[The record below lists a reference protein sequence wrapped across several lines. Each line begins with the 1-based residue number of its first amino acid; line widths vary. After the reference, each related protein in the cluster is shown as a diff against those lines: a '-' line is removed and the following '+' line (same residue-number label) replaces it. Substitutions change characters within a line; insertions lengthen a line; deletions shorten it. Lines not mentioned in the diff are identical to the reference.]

1 MTTPSSPLSM
11 DAKTKFQQL
20 WAQFGTAFMEEPMR
34 DHEKRVEELVR
45 ENERLR
51 LELSTAKTEH
61 AKAIEDQQ
69 HKYDELQAEYESL
82 RQEVTNEVRSGIERV
97 QERNQTLALVKKEN
111 ASLRLVFDEQET
123 IWAQD
128 KARYKQTI
136 KLLRDELQ
144 SAVTAHERLRKNIG
158 VLRGEIVDS
167 DTNEETDSEA
177 ELDGERDDVENEV
190 ELQLQT
196 ERSLQSSAYRRASRR
211 QQVEETPGLDGPGNA
226 EDDGDSTEEL
236 EYFAALEPED
246 DAENQEADEAN
257 TSTVSKGNGKAKH
270 QLETEDAPG
279 PSRRQLRTTKPRD
292 SETRTSENTETEKSI
307 QTEQT
312 EPALRRS
319 TRIRNSDVGVGD
331 NVPTVNGHDTIEV
344 VGTKRGRD
352 HSSDLATTDGSSQT
366 HNHHNEYELAAP
378 TSMEPDDP
386 NERPSKRTRRQTER
400 YINALETTRNMAKI
414 MTPPA
419 TSPTFLPSVLP
430 RRSANRSPNR
440 RSTSLAQTTTITP
453 KPRRSSILR
462 SPVTAPPPST
472 KQDNTPAKSPVKSPK
487 SPKANKKQDHP
498 NHMFD
503 FVLVSGYKHG
513 RNLIIDDSLDRDM
526 MEPLLQATTERIRDV
541 AVTPGFWRSYAH
553 KRNIQRRDAGLT
565 PHCAYTSQFP
575 MDSEEVETNDPWS
588 NGLEHACDNCMKEGI
603 ACFTVGERKDTEKY
617 KATYRPPPKGKA

>member
-51 LELSTAKTEH
+51 LELATAKIDH
-61 AKAIEDQQ
+61 GKAIEDQQ
-69 HKYDELQAEYESL
+69 RKYTDLETEYENL

-97 QERNQTLALVKKEN
+97 QERNQTLAALKKEN
-111 ASLRLVFDEQET
+111 ASLRLVVDEQED

-128 KARYKQTI
+128 EARYKQQI

-144 SAVTAHERLRKNIG
+144 YVITAHNRLRKNVG
-158 VLRGEIVDS
+158 VLNGDIVDS
-167 DTNEETDSEA
+167 DNLEEADSETELEA
-177 ELDGERDDVENEV
+177 EGDNVENEV

-196 ERSLQSSAYRRASRR
+196 ERSLQNSAYRRASRR

-226 EDDGDSTEEL
+226 EEDGDSTEEL

-246 DAENQEADEAN
+246 EEEEEYAN
-257 TSTVSKGNGKAKH
+257 TSALENGDKAKR
-270 QLETEDAPG
+270 QVETEDASG
-279 PSRRQLRTTKPRD
+279 PSRRQLRTAKPRD

-307 QTEQT
+307 QTEAT

-319 TRIRNSDVGVGD
+319 TRIRNSDVATSD
-331 NVPTVNGHDTIEV
+331 IIQLTNGHDTIEL

-352 HSSDLATTDGSSQT
+352 QSSDLTTTDGSSQIHGSQT
-366 HNHHNEYELAAP
+366 EYELAP
-378 TSMEPDDP
+378 TTSLDLDDP
-386 NERPSKRTRRQTER
+386 ERPHKRTRRQTER

-430 RRSANRSPNR
+430 RRSANRSPAR
-440 RSTSLAQTTTITP
+440 RATALAQTTTITP
-453 KPRRSSILR
+453 KPRRSSTLK
-462 SPVTAPPPST
+462 SPSLAPPPPP
-472 KQDNTPAKSPVKSPK
+472 KHDTPAKSPAKSPK
-487 SPKANKKQDHP
+487 SPRATRKQSQSHPDHL
-498 NHMFD
+498 FD

-513 RNLIIDDSLDRDM
+513 RNLIIEDAVDRDM

-553 KRNIQRRDAGLT
+553 KRNIIRRDAGLT

-575 MDSEEVETNDPWS
+575 MESDEVELKNPWS
-588 NGLEHACDNCMKEGI
+588 HGLDYACDNCIKEGI
-603 ACFTVGERKDTEKY
+603 ACFTVGERIDTEKY
-617 KATYRPPPKGKA
+617 GATYRPPKTDA